1 MKMKLVLVEKDETLR
16 TQLEELLAFYN
27 LFDIVKTFDGINEA
41 NKYICLNE
49 VDAVFINIRTGNPR
63 YSGDGSFLAYNLSQI
78 KPDVLVALYSEEKL
92 EAGMVFECCCDEY
105 FRLPFDNRVLQ
116 RVVKRLQYL
125 FELLQ
130 YKRLSVNRSMMIKT
144 RNGYQL
150 VDIDKVLFIERMDR
164 KNKMV
169 MVDGKEMILSG
180 YSMNELEQI
189 LEGYNF
195 YRCYQSFIV
204 NLSRVSYVRA
214 DNEAKNFALIFEG
227 YAGEVMVSRDKYTE
241 VNMRSL
247 RFRRRKMKSKVLS
260 FAEYDQVDI
269 SMYKKVFKLDEKAYK
284 KEIDFIKNKNSIWEE
299 TGEVTYGAFIVCNLE
314 SENPFFNR
322 ENLKIMVGQGFFH
335 KKLEAMCVG
344 LKKGTAGVLDV
355 DGEKVTVTVRSIQQ
369 KKSPVI
375 TDEMIKD
382 LGIEGVSNVEQ
393 YEAHLIRE
401 QKKKI
406 AENEGYEA
414 VQYVMDK
421 VFEASTFDL
430 KKADWKEMTDHEIK
444 RLKAISR
451 EQGLNLETMTPEDF
465 EGKMPFSSYH
475 ELFASVQNDSW
486 DRLCGYLLGR
496 EYAEKDGVGYT
507 MEQYRD
513 DMEEYVKFWHET
525 KENAEKINTYEYSE
539 IMFYVNY
546 YYNKVKEYV
555 TENFF
560 KEEK

>member
-1 MKMKLVLVEKDETLR
+1 
-16 TQLEELLAFYN
+16 
-27 LFDIVKTFDGINEA
+27 
-41 NKYICLNE
+41 
-49 VDAVFINIRTGNPR
+49 
-63 YSGDGSFLAYNLSQI
+63 
-78 KPDVLVALYSEEKL
+78 
-92 EAGMVFECCCDEY
+92 
-105 FRLPFDNRVLQ
+105 
-116 RVVKRLQYL
+116 
-125 FELLQ
+125 
-130 YKRLSVNRSMMIKT
+130 
-144 RNGYQL
+144 
-150 VDIDKVLFIERMDR
+150 
-164 KNKMV
+164 
-169 MVDGKEMILSG
+169 
-180 YSMNELEQI
+180 
-189 LEGYNF
+189 
-195 YRCYQSFIV
+195 
-204 NLSRVSYVRA
+204 
-214 DNEAKNFALIFEG
+214 
-227 YAGEVMVSRDKYTE
+227 
-241 VNMRSL
+241 
-247 RFRRRKMKSKVLS
+247 MKSKVLS

-269 SMYKKVFKLDEKAYK
+269 SMYKQIFTLDEKAYK
-284 KEIDFIKNKNSIWEE
+284 KEMDFIKNKNSTWEE
-299 TGEVTYGAFIVCNLE
+299 AGEVTDGALIVCDME
-314 SENPFFNR
+314 SANPFFNR

-369 KKSPVI
+369 KKIPVI
-375 TDEMIKD
+375 TDGMIEA
-382 LGIEGVSNVEQ
+382 LGIEGVSDVEQ
-393 YEAHLIRE
+393 YEARLIRE

-414 VQYVMDK
+414 VQYVMNK
-421 VFEASTFDL
+421 VFETSTFDL

-444 RLKAISR
+444 RLKEISR

-513 DMEEYVKFWHET
+513 DMDEYVKFWHET

>member
-1 MKMKLVLVEKDETLR
+1 
-16 TQLEELLAFYN
+16 
-27 LFDIVKTFDGINEA
+27 
-41 NKYICLNE
+41 
-49 VDAVFINIRTGNPR
+49 
-63 YSGDGSFLAYNLSQI
+63 
-78 KPDVLVALYSEEKL
+78 
-92 EAGMVFECCCDEY
+92 
-105 FRLPFDNRVLQ
+105 
-116 RVVKRLQYL
+116 
-125 FELLQ
+125 
-130 YKRLSVNRSMMIKT
+130 
-144 RNGYQL
+144 
-150 VDIDKVLFIERMDR
+150 
-164 KNKMV
+164 
-169 MVDGKEMILSG
+169 
-180 YSMNELEQI
+180 
-189 LEGYNF
+189 
-195 YRCYQSFIV
+195 
-204 NLSRVSYVRA
+204 
-214 DNEAKNFALIFEG
+214 
-227 YAGEVMVSRDKYTE
+227 
-241 VNMRSL
+241 
-247 RFRRRKMKSKVLS
+247 MKSKVLS

-269 SMYKKVFKLDEKAYK
+269 SMYKQIFTLDEKAYK
-284 KEIDFIKNKNSIWEE
+284 KEMDFIKNKNSTWEE
-299 TGEVTYGAFIVCNLE
+299 AGEVTDGALIVCDME
-314 SENPFFNR
+314 SANPFFSR
-322 ENLKIMVGQGFFH
+322 EDLKIMVGQGFFH

-369 KKSPVI
+369 KKIPVI
-375 TDEMIKD
+375 TDGMIEA
-382 LGIEGVSNVEQ
+382 LGIEGVSDVEQ
-393 YEAHLIRE
+393 YEARLIRE

-414 VQYVMDK
+414 VQYVMNK
-421 VFEASTFDL
+421 VFETSTFDL

-444 RLKAISR
+444 RLKEISR

>member
-1 MKMKLVLVEKDETLR
+1 
-16 TQLEELLAFYN
+16 
-27 LFDIVKTFDGINEA
+27 
-41 NKYICLNE
+41 
-49 VDAVFINIRTGNPR
+49 
-63 YSGDGSFLAYNLSQI
+63 
-78 KPDVLVALYSEEKL
+78 
-92 EAGMVFECCCDEY
+92 
-105 FRLPFDNRVLQ
+105 
-116 RVVKRLQYL
+116 
-125 FELLQ
+125 
-130 YKRLSVNRSMMIKT
+130 
-144 RNGYQL
+144 
-150 VDIDKVLFIERMDR
+150 
-164 KNKMV
+164 
-169 MVDGKEMILSG
+169 
-180 YSMNELEQI
+180 
-189 LEGYNF
+189 
-195 YRCYQSFIV
+195 
-204 NLSRVSYVRA
+204 
-214 DNEAKNFALIFEG
+214 
-227 YAGEVMVSRDKYTE
+227 
-241 VNMRSL
+241 
-247 RFRRRKMKSKVLS
+247 MKSKVLS

-269 SMYKKVFKLDEKAYK
+269 SMYKQIFTLDEKAYK
-284 KEIDFIKNKNSIWEE
+284 KEMDFIKNKNSTWEE
-299 TGEVTYGAFIVCNLE
+299 AGEVTDGALIVCDME
-314 SENPFFNR
+314 STDPFFSR

-369 KKSPVI
+369 KKIPVI
-375 TDEMIKD
+375 TDEMIEA

-393 YEAHLIRE
+393 YEARLIRE

-421 VFEASTFDL
+421 VFEASMFDL

>member
-1 MKMKLVLVEKDETLR
+1 
-16 TQLEELLAFYN
+16 
-27 LFDIVKTFDGINEA
+27 
-41 NKYICLNE
+41 
-49 VDAVFINIRTGNPR
+49 
-63 YSGDGSFLAYNLSQI
+63 
-78 KPDVLVALYSEEKL
+78 
-92 EAGMVFECCCDEY
+92 
-105 FRLPFDNRVLQ
+105 
-116 RVVKRLQYL
+116 
-125 FELLQ
+125 
-130 YKRLSVNRSMMIKT
+130 
-144 RNGYQL
+144 
-150 VDIDKVLFIERMDR
+150 
-164 KNKMV
+164 
-169 MVDGKEMILSG
+169 
-180 YSMNELEQI
+180 
-189 LEGYNF
+189 
-195 YRCYQSFIV
+195 
-204 NLSRVSYVRA
+204 
-214 DNEAKNFALIFEG
+214 
-227 YAGEVMVSRDKYTE
+227 
-241 VNMRSL
+241 
-247 RFRRRKMKSKVLS
+247 MKSKVLS

-269 SMYKKVFKLDEKAYK
+269 SMYKQIFTLDEKAYK
-284 KEIDFIKNKNSIWEE
+284 KEMDFIKNKNSTWEE
-299 TGEVTYGAFIVCNLE
+299 AGEVTDGALIVCDME
-314 SENPFFNR
+314 SANPFFSR

-344 LKKGTAGVLDV
+344 LKKGVAGVLDV

-369 KKSPVI
+369 KKIPVI
-375 TDEMIKD
+375 TDGMIEA
-382 LGIEGVSNVEQ
+382 LGIEGVSDVEQ
-393 YEAHLIRE
+393 YEARLIRE

-421 VFEASTFDL
+421 VFETSTFDL

-444 RLKAISR
+444 RLKVISR

-496 EYAEKDGVGYT
+496 EYAEKDGVRYT

>member
-227 YAGEVMVSRDKYTE
+227 YAGEVMVSLPNMIRWISVCTRKYS
-241 VNMRSL
+241 SL
-247 RFRRRKMKSKVLS
+247 MRRRTR
-260 FAEYDQVDI
+260 
-269 SMYKKVFKLDEKAYK
+269 KK
-284 KEIDFIKNKNSIWEE
+284 
-299 TGEVTYGAFIVCNLE
+299 
-314 SENPFFNR
+314 
-322 ENLKIMVGQGFFH
+322 
-335 KKLEAMCVG
+335 
-344 LKKGTAGVLDV
+344 
-355 DGEKVTVTVRSIQQ
+355 
-369 KKSPVI
+369 
-375 TDEMIKD
+375 
-382 LGIEGVSNVEQ
+382 
-393 YEAHLIRE
+393 
-401 QKKKI
+401 
-406 AENEGYEA
+406 
-414 VQYVMDK
+414 
-421 VFEASTFDL
+421 
-430 KKADWKEMTDHEIK
+430 
-444 RLKAISR
+444 
-451 EQGLNLETMTPEDF
+451 
-465 EGKMPFSSYH
+465 
-475 ELFASVQNDSW
+475 
-486 DRLCGYLLGR
+486 
-496 EYAEKDGVGYT
+496 
-507 MEQYRD
+507 
-513 DMEEYVKFWHET
+513 
-525 KENAEKINTYEYSE
+525 
-539 IMFYVNY
+539 
-546 YYNKVKEYV
+546 
-555 TENFF
+555 
-560 KEEK
+560 

>member
-1 MKMKLVLVEKDETLR
+1 
-16 TQLEELLAFYN
+16 
-27 LFDIVKTFDGINEA
+27 
-41 NKYICLNE
+41 
-49 VDAVFINIRTGNPR
+49 
-63 YSGDGSFLAYNLSQI
+63 
-78 KPDVLVALYSEEKL
+78 
-92 EAGMVFECCCDEY
+92 
-105 FRLPFDNRVLQ
+105 
-116 RVVKRLQYL
+116 
-125 FELLQ
+125 
-130 YKRLSVNRSMMIKT
+130 
-144 RNGYQL
+144 
-150 VDIDKVLFIERMDR
+150 
-164 KNKMV
+164 
-169 MVDGKEMILSG
+169 
-180 YSMNELEQI
+180 
-189 LEGYNF
+189 
-195 YRCYQSFIV
+195 
-204 NLSRVSYVRA
+204 
-214 DNEAKNFALIFEG
+214 
-227 YAGEVMVSRDKYTE
+227 
-241 VNMRSL
+241 
-247 RFRRRKMKSKVLS
+247 MKSKVLS

-269 SMYKKVFKLDEKAYK
+269 SMYKQIFTLDEKAYK
-284 KEIDFIKNKNSIWEE
+284 KEMDFIKNKNSTWEE
-299 TGEVTYGAFIVCNLE
+299 AGEVTDGALIVCDME
-314 SENPFFNR
+314 SANPFFSR

-344 LKKGTAGVLDV
+344 LKKGVAGVLDV

-369 KKSPVI
+369 KKIPVI
-375 TDEMIKD
+375 TDGMIEA
-382 LGIEGVSNVEQ
+382 LGIEGVSDVEQ
-393 YEAHLIRE
+393 YEARLIRE

-414 VQYVMDK
+414 VQYVMNK
-421 VFEASTFDL
+421 VFETSTFDL

-444 RLKAISR
+444 RLKEISR

-496 EYAEKDGVGYT
+496 EYAEKDGVRYT

>member
-1 MKMKLVLVEKDETLR
+1 
-16 TQLEELLAFYN
+16 
-27 LFDIVKTFDGINEA
+27 
-41 NKYICLNE
+41 
-49 VDAVFINIRTGNPR
+49 
-63 YSGDGSFLAYNLSQI
+63 
-78 KPDVLVALYSEEKL
+78 
-92 EAGMVFECCCDEY
+92 
-105 FRLPFDNRVLQ
+105 
-116 RVVKRLQYL
+116 
-125 FELLQ
+125 
-130 YKRLSVNRSMMIKT
+130 
-144 RNGYQL
+144 
-150 VDIDKVLFIERMDR
+150 
-164 KNKMV
+164 
-169 MVDGKEMILSG
+169 
-180 YSMNELEQI
+180 
-189 LEGYNF
+189 
-195 YRCYQSFIV
+195 
-204 NLSRVSYVRA
+204 
-214 DNEAKNFALIFEG
+214 
-227 YAGEVMVSRDKYTE
+227 
-241 VNMRSL
+241 
-247 RFRRRKMKSKVLS
+247 MKSKVLS

-284 KEIDFIKNKNSIWEE
+284 KEMDFIKNKNSTWEE
-299 TGEVTYGAFIVCNLE
+299 AGEVTDGALIVCDME
-314 SENPFFNR
+314 SANPFFSR
-322 ENLKIMVGQGFFH
+322 EDLKIMVGQGFFH

-369 KKSPVI
+369 KKIPVI
-375 TDEMIKD
+375 TDGMIEA
-382 LGIEGVSNVEQ
+382 LGIEGVSKVEQ
-393 YEAHLIRE
+393 YEARLIRE

-414 VQYVMDK
+414 VQYVMNK
-421 VFEASTFDL
+421 VFEGSTFDL

-444 RLKAISR
+444 RLKEISR

>member
-1 MKMKLVLVEKDETLR
+1 
-16 TQLEELLAFYN
+16 
-27 LFDIVKTFDGINEA
+27 
-41 NKYICLNE
+41 
-49 VDAVFINIRTGNPR
+49 
-63 YSGDGSFLAYNLSQI
+63 
-78 KPDVLVALYSEEKL
+78 
-92 EAGMVFECCCDEY
+92 
-105 FRLPFDNRVLQ
+105 
-116 RVVKRLQYL
+116 
-125 FELLQ
+125 
-130 YKRLSVNRSMMIKT
+130 
-144 RNGYQL
+144 
-150 VDIDKVLFIERMDR
+150 
-164 KNKMV
+164 
-169 MVDGKEMILSG
+169 
-180 YSMNELEQI
+180 
-189 LEGYNF
+189 
-195 YRCYQSFIV
+195 
-204 NLSRVSYVRA
+204 
-214 DNEAKNFALIFEG
+214 
-227 YAGEVMVSRDKYTE
+227 
-241 VNMRSL
+241 
-247 RFRRRKMKSKVLS
+247 MKSKVLS

-269 SMYKKVFKLDEKAYK
+269 SMYKQIFTLDEKAYK
-284 KEIDFIKNKNSIWEE
+284 KEMDFIKNKNSTWEE
-299 TGEVTYGAFIVCNLE
+299 AGEVTDGALIVCDME
-314 SENPFFNR
+314 SANPFFSR

-369 KKSPVI
+369 KKIPVI
-375 TDEMIKD
+375 TDGMIEA
-382 LGIEGVSNVEQ
+382 LGIEGVSDVEQ
-393 YEAHLIRE
+393 YEARLIRE

-421 VFEASTFDL
+421 VFETSTFDL

-444 RLKAISR
+444 RLKEISR

>member
-1 MKMKLVLVEKDETLR
+1 
-16 TQLEELLAFYN
+16 
-27 LFDIVKTFDGINEA
+27 
-41 NKYICLNE
+41 
-49 VDAVFINIRTGNPR
+49 
-63 YSGDGSFLAYNLSQI
+63 
-78 KPDVLVALYSEEKL
+78 
-92 EAGMVFECCCDEY
+92 
-105 FRLPFDNRVLQ
+105 
-116 RVVKRLQYL
+116 
-125 FELLQ
+125 
-130 YKRLSVNRSMMIKT
+130 
-144 RNGYQL
+144 
-150 VDIDKVLFIERMDR
+150 
-164 KNKMV
+164 
-169 MVDGKEMILSG
+169 
-180 YSMNELEQI
+180 
-189 LEGYNF
+189 
-195 YRCYQSFIV
+195 
-204 NLSRVSYVRA
+204 
-214 DNEAKNFALIFEG
+214 
-227 YAGEVMVSRDKYTE
+227 
-241 VNMRSL
+241 
-247 RFRRRKMKSKVLS
+247 MKSKVLS

-269 SMYKKVFKLDEKAYK
+269 SMYKQIFTLDEKAYK
-284 KEIDFIKNKNSIWEE
+284 KEMDFIKNKNSTWEE
-299 TGEVTYGAFIVCNLE
+299 AGEVTDGALIVCDME
-314 SENPFFNR
+314 SANPFFSR

-369 KKSPVI
+369 KKIPVI
-375 TDEMIKD
+375 TDGMIEA
-382 LGIEGVSNVEQ
+382 LGIEGVSDVEQ
-393 YEAHLIRE
+393 YEARLIRE

-421 VFEASTFDL
+421 VFETSTFDL

-444 RLKAISR
+444 RLKVISR

>member
-1 MKMKLVLVEKDETLR
+1 
-16 TQLEELLAFYN
+16 
-27 LFDIVKTFDGINEA
+27 
-41 NKYICLNE
+41 
-49 VDAVFINIRTGNPR
+49 
-63 YSGDGSFLAYNLSQI
+63 
-78 KPDVLVALYSEEKL
+78 
-92 EAGMVFECCCDEY
+92 
-105 FRLPFDNRVLQ
+105 
-116 RVVKRLQYL
+116 
-125 FELLQ
+125 
-130 YKRLSVNRSMMIKT
+130 
-144 RNGYQL
+144 
-150 VDIDKVLFIERMDR
+150 
-164 KNKMV
+164 
-169 MVDGKEMILSG
+169 
-180 YSMNELEQI
+180 
-189 LEGYNF
+189 
-195 YRCYQSFIV
+195 
-204 NLSRVSYVRA
+204 
-214 DNEAKNFALIFEG
+214 
-227 YAGEVMVSRDKYTE
+227 
-241 VNMRSL
+241 
-247 RFRRRKMKSKVLS
+247 MKSKVLS

-269 SMYKKVFKLDEKAYK
+269 SMYKQIFTLDEKAYK
-284 KEIDFIKNKNSIWEE
+284 KEMDFIKNKNSTWEE
-299 TGEVTYGAFIVCNLE
+299 AGEVTDGALIVCDME
-314 SENPFFNR
+314 SANPFFSR
-322 ENLKIMVGQGFFH
+322 EDLKIMVGQGFFH

-369 KKSPVI
+369 KKIPVI
-375 TDEMIKD
+375 TDGMIEA
-382 LGIEGVSNVEQ
+382 LGIEGVSDVEQ
-393 YEAHLIRE
+393 YEARLIRE

-406 AENEGYEA
+406 GENEGYEA

-421 VFEASTFDL
+421 VFEASTLDL

-444 RLKAISR
+444 RLKVISR

-475 ELFASVQNDSW
+475 ELFANVQNDSW

-546 YYNKVKEYV
+546 YYSKIKEYV

>member
-1 MKMKLVLVEKDETLR
+1 
-16 TQLEELLAFYN
+16 
-27 LFDIVKTFDGINEA
+27 
-41 NKYICLNE
+41 
-49 VDAVFINIRTGNPR
+49 
-63 YSGDGSFLAYNLSQI
+63 
-78 KPDVLVALYSEEKL
+78 
-92 EAGMVFECCCDEY
+92 
-105 FRLPFDNRVLQ
+105 
-116 RVVKRLQYL
+116 
-125 FELLQ
+125 
-130 YKRLSVNRSMMIKT
+130 
-144 RNGYQL
+144 
-150 VDIDKVLFIERMDR
+150 
-164 KNKMV
+164 
-169 MVDGKEMILSG
+169 
-180 YSMNELEQI
+180 
-189 LEGYNF
+189 
-195 YRCYQSFIV
+195 
-204 NLSRVSYVRA
+204 
-214 DNEAKNFALIFEG
+214 
-227 YAGEVMVSRDKYTE
+227 
-241 VNMRSL
+241 
-247 RFRRRKMKSKVLS
+247 MKSKVLS

-269 SMYKKVFKLDEKAYK
+269 SMYKQIFTLDEKAYK
-284 KEIDFIKNKNSIWEE
+284 KEMDFIKNKNSTWEE
-299 TGEVTYGAFIVCNLE
+299 AGEVTDGALIVCDME
-314 SENPFFNR
+314 SANPFFSR

-369 KKSPVI
+369 KKIPVI
-375 TDEMIKD
+375 TDGMIEA

-393 YEAHLIRE
+393 YEARLIRE

-414 VQYVMDK
+414 VQYVMNK
-421 VFEASTFDL
+421 VFETSTFDL

-444 RLKAISR
+444 RLKVISR

>member
-92 EAGMVFECCCDEY
+92 EAGMVFE
-105 FRLPFDNRVLQ
+105 
-116 RVVKRLQYL
+116 
-125 FELLQ
+125 

-241 VNMRSL
+241 VL
-247 RFRRRKMKSKVLS
+247 QL
-260 FAEYDQVDI
+260 
-269 SMYKKVFKLDEKAYK
+269 L
-284 KEIDFIKNKNSIWEE
+284 KNK
-299 TGEVTYGAFIVCNLE
+299 YA
-314 SENPFFNR
+314 
-322 ENLKIMVGQGFFH
+322 
-335 KKLEAMCVG
+335 KLT
-344 LKKGTAGVLDV
+344 L
-355 DGEKVTVTVRSIQQ
+355 
-369 KKSPVI
+369 
-375 TDEMIKD
+375 
-382 LGIEGVSNVEQ
+382 
-393 YEAHLIRE
+393 
-401 QKKKI
+401 
-406 AENEGYEA
+406 
-414 VQYVMDK
+414 
-421 VFEASTFDL
+421 
-430 KKADWKEMTDHEIK
+430 
-444 RLKAISR
+444 
-451 EQGLNLETMTPEDF
+451 
-465 EGKMPFSSYH
+465 
-475 ELFASVQNDSW
+475 
-486 DRLCGYLLGR
+486 
-496 EYAEKDGVGYT
+496 
-507 MEQYRD
+507 
-513 DMEEYVKFWHET
+513 
-525 KENAEKINTYEYSE
+525 
-539 IMFYVNY
+539 
-546 YYNKVKEYV
+546 
-555 TENFF
+555 
-560 KEEK
+560 